1 VKLFGNK
8 IILINQQ
15 QQRPCLTRG
24 PPVARKVKKVLDIL
38 TNSCIMDDMKDNKE
52 NNNEQLPEPP
62 KEIWVAPNYD
72 TMWGVSGYYLDNDGN
87 DIRDRD

>member
-1 VKLFGNK
+1 MALHPRHLQVVAARPLPPACKLAR
-8 IILINQQ
+8 IL
-15 QQRPCLTRG
+15 L
-24 PPVARKVKKVLDIL
+24 
-38 TNSCIMDDMKDNKE
+38 CIGMDKDKDN
-52 NNNEQLPEPP
+52 NQLPEPP